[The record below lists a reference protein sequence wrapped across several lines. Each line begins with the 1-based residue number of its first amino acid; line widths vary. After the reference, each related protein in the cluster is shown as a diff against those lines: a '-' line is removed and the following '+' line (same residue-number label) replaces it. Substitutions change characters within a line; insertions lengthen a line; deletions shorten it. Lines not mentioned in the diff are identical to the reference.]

1 MAEQRH
7 HPDPHV
13 QDVESDGLDMSAPI
27 QPEPEP
33 EQELESVATILREA
47 REQHNRSLRDV
58 AGALNIRYVYLQA
71 IEDRQFDKLPGTTYA
86 IGFLRSYAEHLGL
99 DGADVVNRF
108 KAEVAGLDKRTQL
121 VFPTPVPEGKVPGGA
136 LILVSVLFLALA
148 YGAWSFFSGQEE
160 RVAEMVPA
168 VPERLQDLLG
178 EDPGG
183 PGAAAGDPVQG
194 ALPPGAVAAGS
205 ADLVEGTAGSGLT
218 TSMGGGEPETAP
230 GQVANTVPTS
240 LETAPFE
247 TAPIASDA
255 QSTEEAAASQNET
268 VPSDPPALASEVTN
282 GSAAPLQPPAAISPA
297 ETTPAVEQTAAIPD
311 PEVQA
316 APATQAEAIPDA
328 PATDEGAGAYRP
340 LEAQVYG
347 RGNLDSRIVLR
358 ATQDAWVQV
367 RDSKE
372 DLLFTRVLRSGD
384 SYRVP
389 NQAGLTLLTGN
400 AGGLDVEVDGTYLG
414 ALGPVGSVRRNVILE
429 PGKLRE
435 GALPGE

>member
-1 MAEQRH
+1 MAEQRYH
-7 HPDPHV
+7 HDPHM
-13 QDVESDGLDMSAPI
+13 QDLEPDDVTQTAPI
-27 QPEPEP
+27 RSEPTP
-33 EQELESVATILREA
+33 ESVATMLREA
-47 REQHNRSLRDV
+47 REQHDRSLRDV
-58 AGALNIRYVYLQA
+58 AAALNIRYVYLQA

-108 KAEVAGLDKRTQL
+108 KAEVAGLDKKTQL

-136 LILVSVLFLALA
+136 LILVSVLALALA

-160 RVAEMVPA
+160 RVAELVPA

-178 EDPGG
+178 EDPGA
-183 PGAAAGDPVQG
+183 PGAASADTAQSAAP
-194 ALPPGAVAAGS
+194 AAEAAGS
-205 ADLVEGTAGSGLT
+205 GVPVYGAMESGTAASLGALRD
-218 TSMGGGEPETAP
+218 E
-230 GQVANTVPTS
+230 VASVPSAETVPSS

-247 TAPIASDA
+247 TAPIESNAASAEPVEEQDA
-255 QSTEEAAASQNET
+255 SRGDAVSLNSPEPGTAATNGSLVSSEQPATESVSEPTAAVADQAAATPELATQA
-268 VPSDPPALASEVTN
+268 DPPAQA
-282 GSAAPLQPPAAISPA
+282 PAAI
-297 ETTPAVEQTAAIPD
+297 
-311 PEVQA
+311 PE
-316 APATQAEAIPDA
+316 APATG
-328 PATDEGAGAYRP
+328 EGAVAYRP

-347 RGNLDSRIVLR
+347 RGNLDARIILR

-414 ALGPVGSVRRNVILE
+414 ALGPVGSVRRNVVLE

-435 GALPGE
+435 GAVPSE

>member
-7 HPDPHV
+7 HPDPLV
-13 QDVESDGLDMSAPI
+13 QEPESADLRQASPI
-27 QPEPEP
+27 QADP
-33 EQELESVATILREA
+33 LRDSVATILREA
-47 REQHNRSLRDV
+47 REQHDRSLRDV
-58 AGALNIRYVYLQA
+58 ASSLNIRYVYLQA
-71 IEDRQFDKLPGTTYA
+71 IEDGQFDKLPGTTYA

-108 KAEVAGLDKRTQL
+108 KAEVAGLDKKTQL

-148 YGAWSFFSGQEE
+148 YGAWSFFSSQDE
-160 RVAEMVPA
+160 RVAELVPA

-178 EDPGG
+178 DDPAGQG
-183 PGAAAGDPVQG
+183 LAASDAAQGAAAIS
-194 ALPPGAVAAGS
+194 AGS
-205 ADLVEGTAGSGLT
+205 AAPLNGMADSDTASVSAVGQDDA
-218 TSMGGGEPETAP
+218 AP
-230 GQVANTVPTS
+230 GRSAQTVPSS

-247 TAPIASDA
+247 TAPIESNAATAEPAEA
-255 QSTEEAAASQNET
+255 QSASLGDAL
-268 VPSDPPALASEVTN
+268 SSSSPA
-282 GSAAPLQPPAAISPA
+282 PAANSA
-297 ETTPAVEQTAAIPD
+297 GD
-311 PEVQA
+311 PVAPSELPVQA
-316 APATQAEAIPDA
+316 APAAATPEAIPDA
-328 PATDEGAGAYRP
+328 PATGESAVAYRP

-347 RGNLDSRIVLR
+347 RGNTDARIILR

-429 PGKLRE
+429 PARLRD
-435 GALPGE
+435 AAVSGE

>member
-7 HPDPHV
+7 QPDPLV
-13 QDVESDGLDMSAPI
+13 Q
-27 QPEPEP
+27 EPESAGLRQASP
-33 EQELESVATILREA
+33 VQAGPLPDSVATILREA
-47 REQHNRSLRDV
+47 REQHDRSLRDV
-58 AGALNIRYVYLQA
+58 ASSLNIRYVYLQA
-71 IEDRQFDKLPGTTYA
+71 IEDGQFDKLPGTTYA

-108 KAEVAGLDKRTQL
+108 KAEVAGLDKKTQL

-148 YGAWSFFSGQEE
+148 YGAWSFFSGQDE
-160 RVAEMVPA
+160 RVAELVPA

-178 EDPGG
+178 DNPAGQG
-183 PGAAAGDPVQG
+183 PAASDAAPGAADTAM
-194 ALPPGAVAAGS
+194 AAGS
-205 ADLVEGTAGSGLT
+205 AETVNGTANSDAPSVSAAGQDDA
-218 TSMGGGEPETAP
+218 AP
-230 GQVANTVPTS
+230 GGSAQTVPSS

-247 TAPIASDA
+247 TAPIESNVAPAEPAEAQSASLGDA
-255 QSTEEAAASQNET
+255 QSSSSPLAAADPAAPPERPAAVSAPET
-268 VPSDPPALASEVTN
+268 TVGVADPAANASASE
-282 GSAAPLQPPAAISPA
+282 PP
-297 ETTPAVEQTAAIPD
+297 
-311 PEVQA
+311 VQA
-316 APATQAEAIPDA
+316 APAAASPEAIPDA
-328 PATDEGAGAYRP
+328 PATGESAVAYRP

-347 RGNLDSRIVLR
+347 RGNVDSRIILR

-389 NQAGLTLLTGN
+389 NRAGLTLLTGN

-429 PGKLRE
+429 PARLRD
-435 GALPGE
+435 AAVPGE